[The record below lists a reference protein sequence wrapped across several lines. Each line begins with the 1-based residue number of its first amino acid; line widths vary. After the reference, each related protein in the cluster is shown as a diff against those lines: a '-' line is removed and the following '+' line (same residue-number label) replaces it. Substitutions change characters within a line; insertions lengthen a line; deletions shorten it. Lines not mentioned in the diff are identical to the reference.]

1 MFSRVA
7 VLCVRAPMLGSTR
20 SEAVGKARSGLEGWD
35 GFLVQPALILVM
47 KEGGLSQFGA
57 VLQTR
62 AMVWTEAE

>member
-1 MFSRVA
+1 
-7 VLCVRAPMLGSTR
+7 MLGSTR